1 MPSINLPIQ
10 DSGVLIQVLIGVSYP
25 FQEALKLAGQ
35 AIPKPIKGHFL
46 IDTGASLT
54 CVDASLIQPLDLP
67 VIGSVNIQTP
77 STQGGT
83 HQCKQYDAMLFLQ
96 DQGSAGFIIEAIPLL
111 ATHLKSQGVDG
122 LIGRD
127 ILDRCTLIYNGTAK
141 TFTLA
146 Y

>member
-10 DSGVLIQVLIGVSYP
+10 RGGPLIQVIIAVSSP

-35 AIPKPIKGHFL
+35 SIPKPIAGTFL
-46 IDTGASLT
+46 IDAGASST
-54 CVDASLIQPLDLP
+54 CVDAGLITSLDLP

-77 STQGGT
+77 STQGGSHT
-83 HQCKQYDAMLFLQ
+83 CKQYDAMLFLP
-96 DQGSAGFIIEAIPLL
+96 DSNGSGFLIDAIPLL
-111 ATHLKSQGVDG
+111 ATHLKSQGIDG

-127 ILDRCTLIYNGTAK
+127 VLDQCTLIYNGSVK
-141 TFTLA
+141 LFTLA